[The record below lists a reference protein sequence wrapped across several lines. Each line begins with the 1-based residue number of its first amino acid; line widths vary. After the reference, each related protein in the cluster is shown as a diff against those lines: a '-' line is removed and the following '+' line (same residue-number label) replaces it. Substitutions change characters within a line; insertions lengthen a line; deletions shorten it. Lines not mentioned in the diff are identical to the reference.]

1 MDEKR
6 RIGNGLEMDW
16 KWIGNGLEM
25 DQKRIR
31 SLLFRV

>member
-16 KWIGNGLEM
+16 KWIGNGSEKNQEPPFSGLN
-25 DQKRIR
+25 
-31 SLLFRV
+31 S